1 MRMKGLSVLLTLAL
15 LILAHQ
21 LPHFLQRNGALPL
34 TAAAHSP
41 PLGTPSEMLLLAR
54 TNSRNVAPSLLPTY
68 RAQGGF
74 IRRHSPLA
82 IDSDNPSF
90 EL

>member
-1 MRMKGLSVLLTLAL
+1 MLTLAL

-21 LPHFLQRNGALPL
+21 LPHFLQRSGTLPL
-34 TAAAHSP
+34 NAAASSP
-41 PLGTPSEMLLLAR
+41 TPGPQPEVPLLAR
-54 TNSRNVAPSLLPTY
+54 TNSRNVAPSRLPAY

-74 IRRHSPLA
+74 SRRHSPPFS
-82 IDSDNPSF
+82 DSDNQSF